1 MNLILASESIY
12 RKELLERLNLSFS
25 TAPANIDEESIWK
38 KNLSPK
44 EVSIELSKMKAKK
57 VFENNTEAIVIGSDQ
72 VIALGNEIFGKPKTE
87 EKAVAQL
94 RQLQGKTH
102 QLITSVCLISK
113 DKEIIFTNETLLKI
127 RSDLTE
133 QDLKKYV
140 QFDQPLYCAGSY
152 KIEGMGI
159 ALFEKVETT
168 DFTSIIGLPLME
180 LAKTLKE
187 FGVEV
192 FA

>member
-25 TAPANIDEESIWK
+25 TAPANIDEESIWE